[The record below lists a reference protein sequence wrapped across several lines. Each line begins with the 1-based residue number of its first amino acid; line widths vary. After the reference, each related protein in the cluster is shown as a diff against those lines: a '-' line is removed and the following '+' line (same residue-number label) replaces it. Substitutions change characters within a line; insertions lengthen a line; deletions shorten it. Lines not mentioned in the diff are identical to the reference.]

1 MFSKFSL
8 LEVYL
13 FGWVVILTS
22 FLFYYQHKLN
32 KYEQVEAAFNHVLE
46 KERMKNE
53 IKIELRAAD
62 SLNIVNDGVCGDS

>member
-1 MFSKFSL
+1 MDKKDMIIMYLCAGIICLYIVYSLQASK
-8 LEVYL
+8 
-13 FGWVVILTS
+13 ILK
-22 FLFYYQHKLN
+22 YQ
-32 KYEQVEAAFNHVLE
+32 QVEEAFNHVLE